1 MITDYFKLSELV
13 CPHVHQKYG
22 DFAWNFFDI
31 RLLILEEA
39 IHSRLGKDFN
49 ILINNWEEHGTFS
62 QRGLRCPL
70 CQLMQDVYKG
80 GKLFMDPHA
89 FGKAID
95 QDFQGMTAEEG
106 RQYLI
111 DNKNF
116 WPYPFRLESSVLWIH
131 LDVYSDGSNGKVI
144 LFNA

>member
-49 ILINNWEEHGTFS
+49 ILINNW
-62 QRGLRCPL
+62 
-70 CQLMQDVYKG
+70 
-80 GKLFMDPHA
+80 
-89 FGKAID
+89 
-95 QDFQGMTAEEG
+95 
-106 RQYLI
+106 
-111 DNKNF
+111 KNMGHLVREVCVV
-116 WPYPFRLESSVLWIH
+116 PYAS
-131 LDVYSDGSNGKVI
+131 
-144 LFNA
+144 